1 MKKSCLFYFKNQP
14 LWLPIYPKYKR
25 KKEQLQKRLGTLCSI
40 KFIKNIEYADLSC
53 KIDKKCFTCRVKHI
67 LSTVYAE
74 ISHSLHMV
82 NGNGNM
88 RQLPNNLWKL
98 WITSQLYLY
107 RIIADC

>member
-1 MKKSCLFYFKNQP
+1 MTK
-14 LWLPIYPKYKR
+14 WLNHAV
-25 KKEQLQKRLGTLCSI
+25 TW
-40 KFIKNIEYADLSC
+40 FF

-107 RIIADC
+107 RIIATP